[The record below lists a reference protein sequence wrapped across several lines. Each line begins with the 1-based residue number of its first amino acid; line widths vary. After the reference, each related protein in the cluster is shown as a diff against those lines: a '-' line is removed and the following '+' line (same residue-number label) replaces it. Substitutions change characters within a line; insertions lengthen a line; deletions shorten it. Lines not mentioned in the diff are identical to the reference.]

1 MAPKIR
7 MEKEVWL
14 FPFSLITLSG
24 RNQLP
29 CREDVEALH
38 AEVNVVTN

>member
-1 MAPKIR
+1 MVPKIR

-14 FPFSLITLSG
+14 FPFSVITLSG

-29 CREDVEALH
+29 CHEDAEAVH
-38 AEVNVVTN
+38 GEVSVVTN